1 MCAAAEAQVVRTEPA
16 FPTESDSVRIIF
28 DASKGSGGL
37 AGFTGDIWAHT
48 GVLTNLSTSQTN
60 WRYVVAGWS
69 ENKDKAKLK
78 PLGNNLWE
86 LKIGPSIRTYYGV
99 PATEKILKMAFVFRN
114 SGGTREGKNE
124 DGSDIFADVFEAGLN
139 ISFVKPDREFLAV
152 DPGSAIDIQ
161 ITSTGADSVVLFL
174 DSNAVFRNAG
184 NNLNFA
190 LQAGNSGYHEVVAKG
205 FAKADTVVDTFT
217 YLVKGDVTI
226 AELPAGVKDG
236 INYKD
241 DHTVVLVLYAPF
253 KDFSFVIG
261 DFNNWKIN
269 DNYLMNRTPDG
280 KRFWLEVG
288 GLDPATDHQFQ
299 YLVDGDIRIADPY
312 SEKLSDPWNDIYITN
327 STYPNLIP
335 YPAGKTTQPVST
347 IRTGQ
352 KPYAWKTTGYVS
364 PPKEKLVIYELLV
377 RDFLA
382 SHDFN
387 TLADTLD
394 YLKNLGI
401 NAIELMP
408 VNEFEGN
415 ESWGYNPSFFFAVDK
430 YYGPKDDFK
439 AFVDSAHRRG
449 IAVIID
455 MVLNHSFGQS
465 PMVRLYWDSQN
476 NRPAANNPWYN
487 TVTPNTVYS
496 WGYDFNHQS
505 LETQRFVD
513 SVNTYWM
520 TEYRV
525 DGFRFDHT
533 KGFTNVPGEGSPYDA
548 SRITLLKRMADRMRA
563 VNPGVLIILEHYC
576 DNTEEKELSD
586 YGLMLWGHANGPYRL
601 ASSGWYGNGAWDF
614 SDINYQ
620 KRGWNEAS
628 LVGCM
633 ENHDEERLMYDC
645 ITSGN
650 IQNPQYRIR
659 DLAVAS
665 QRMEQA
671 ANFFIPLPG
680 PKMIWMFGELGYD
693 YSINLNGRTGNKPIR
708 WDYFDNPSRKRLYQV
723 YSALNGLK
731 TSQALFSTADF
742 FTDFKDTAKII
753 RLNSPA
759 MNAAIFGNFG
769 IRQTWVTPGFQHD
782 GWWYEYWTG
791 DSLQVLELNGR
802 ISLKPGEY
810 RLYTD
815 VKLTKPD
822 IISGMSDYSDMVSRG
837 GKFTVFP
844 NPASDRLWVDTRDLE
859 AGEVTLRLLDIQ
871 GRQVTTMR
879 KELAGIEGE
888 LTLDIGQLDP
898 GVYFLELQNREFR
911 HTVKWI
917 KQ

>member
-1 MCAAAEAQVVRTEPA
+1 
-16 FPTESDSVRIIF
+16 
-28 DASKGSGGL
+28 
-37 AGFTGDIWAHT
+37 
-48 GVLTNLSTSQTN
+48 
-60 WRYVVAGWS
+60 
-69 ENKDKAKLK
+69 
-78 PLGNNLWE
+78 
-86 LKIGPSIRTYYGV
+86 
-99 PATEKILKMAFVFRN
+99 
-114 SGGTREGKNE
+114 
-124 DGSDIFADVFEAGLN
+124 
-139 ISFVKPDREFLAV
+139 
-152 DPGSAIDIQ
+152 
-161 ITSTGADSVVLFL
+161 
-174 DSNAVFRNAG
+174 
-184 NNLNFA
+184 
-190 LQAGNSGYHEVVAKG
+190 
-205 FAKADTVVDTFT
+205 
-217 YLVKGDVTI
+217 
-226 AELPAGVKDG
+226 
-236 INYKD
+236 
-241 DHTVVLVLYAPF
+241 
-253 KDFSFVIG
+253 
-261 DFNNWKIN
+261 
-269 DNYLMNRTPDG
+269 
-280 KRFWLEVG
+280 
-288 GLDPATDHQFQ
+288 
-299 YLVDGDIRIADPY
+299 
-312 SEKLSDPWNDIYITN
+312 
-327 STYPNLIP
+327 
-335 YPAGKTTQPVST
+335 
-347 IRTGQ
+347 
-352 KPYAWKTTGYVS
+352 
-364 PPKEKLVIYELLV
+364 
-377 RDFLA
+377 
-382 SHDFN
+382 
-387 TLADTLD
+387 
-394 YLKNLGI
+394 
-401 NAIELMP
+401 
-408 VNEFEGN
+408 
-415 ESWGYNPSFFFAVDK
+415 
-430 YYGPKDDFK
+430 
-439 AFVDSAHRRG
+439 
-449 IAVIID
+449 
-455 MVLNHSFGQS
+455 
-465 PMVRLYWDSQN
+465 
-476 NRPAANNPWYN
+476 
-487 TVTPNTVYS
+487 
-496 WGYDFNHQS
+496 
-505 LETQRFVD
+505 
-513 SVNTYWM
+513 
-520 TEYRV
+520 
-525 DGFRFDHT
+525 
-533 KGFTNVPGEGSPYDA
+533 
-548 SRITLLKRMADRMRA
+548 
-563 VNPGVLIILEHYC
+563 
-576 DNTEEKELSD
+576 
-586 YGLMLWGHANGPYRL
+586 
-601 ASSGWYGNGAWDF
+601 
-614 SDINYQ
+614 
-620 KRGWNEAS
+620 
-628 LVGCM
+628 M